1 MSIKAIE
8 GTRLIIKCRNKSGY
22 RIIPP
27 HRWYLDRNTP
37 VGDDA
42 DIYEIFRY
50 GGKKYI
56 PWHRVIEFSPN
67 EPINNNEAE
76 SD

>member
-50 GGKKYI
+50 GGN
-56 PWHRVIEFSPN
+56 RVIEFSPN